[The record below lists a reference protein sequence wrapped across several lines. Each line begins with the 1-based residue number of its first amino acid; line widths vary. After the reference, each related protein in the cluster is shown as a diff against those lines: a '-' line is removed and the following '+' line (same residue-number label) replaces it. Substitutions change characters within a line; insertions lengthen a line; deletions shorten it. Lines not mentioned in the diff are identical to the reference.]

1 MPGGAESRT
10 ARGLTSEEKIVYPGV
25 VMWRQV
31 GKRVIGL
38 FGVLMTIGAP
48 VGGTSVA
55 AADIRVYRD
64 SRGILYI
71 TNKSARPAKNVGT
84 LTSRHR
90 SSVSQEGNA
99 QAKGRSG
106 KQERLAKN
114 TPKFGGRIV
123 DVQRDLAERRSP
135 RQYVH
140 DPRTTASIHVYRNK
154 QGTLL
159 FTNVPNQPGYRPFL
173 FLQPY
178 VRRMTSKESADFD
191 RLIRNACVRYGVEF
205 ELVKAVI
212 KAESAFNPWAIS
224 RAGAR
229 GLMQLM
235 PATAADHGVADI
247 HSPRQNIEG
256 GVRHLRLLLE
266 RFDGNVTLALAA
278 YNAGAG
284 AVDKYN
290 GIPPYQETQQYVR
303 KVLRFRESYRER
315 SALVR
320 PLA

>member
-1 MPGGAESRT
+1 MPRGGESRT
-10 ARGLTSEEKIVYPGV
+10 ARDLTSEEKIVYPKLL
-25 VMWRQV
+25 MWRHI
-31 GKRVIGL
+31 GKRVLGL
-38 FGVLMTIGAP
+38 CGVLMTIGTP
-48 VGGTSVA
+48 VSGTSIA

-64 SRGILYI
+64 SRGVLYI
-71 TNKSARPAKNVGT
+71 TNKSTRPAKTIGT
-84 LTSRHR
+84 LTAR
-90 SSVSQEGNA
+90 SQTKGTQGRNPRT
-99 QAKGRSG
+99 KGRTDTP
-106 KQERLAKN
+106 ERLAN
-114 TPKFGGRIV
+114 LAPGFGGRLI
-123 DVQRDLAERRSP
+123 DVQQDLAERRGP
-135 RQYVH
+135 REYVH
-140 DPRTTASIHVYRNK
+140 DPRTTAPIHVYRDK

-159 FTNVPNQPGYRPFL
+159 FTNVPNRPGYRPFL

-178 VRRMTSKESADFD
+178 ISRMTSKESADFD
-191 RLIRNACVRYGVEF
+191 RLIRSACVRYGVEF

-235 PATAADHGVADI
+235 PETAADHGVADI

-256 GVRHLRLLLE
+256 GVRHLRILLE
-266 RFDGNVTLALAA
+266 RFDGNLPLALAA

-303 KVLRFRESYRER
+303 RVLRFRESYRER
-315 SALVR
+315 SAFVR
-320 PLA
+320 PPA

>member
-1 MPGGAESRT
+1 MCKHIGKGVA
-10 ARGLTSEEKIVYPGV
+10 GLCGMLLVMGSPLTGDGV
-25 VMWRQV
+25 A
-31 GKRVIGL
+31 
-38 FGVLMTIGAP
+38 T
-48 VGGTSVA
+48 
-55 AADIRVYRD
+55 ADIRVYRG
-64 SRGILYI
+64 SNGVLYI
-71 TNKSARPAKNVGT
+71 TNQSSRSARISATNKSSYKRNADSLRNVRAKGQRKERDG
-84 LTSRHR
+84 LTSNDGA
-90 SSVSQEGNA
+90 S
-99 QAKGRSG
+99 
-106 KQERLAKN
+106 
-114 TPKFGGRIV
+114 PFGGRII
-123 DVQRDLAERRSP
+123 DVRKDLSGRWEAKR
-135 RQYVH
+135 YVH
-140 DPRTTASIHVYRNK
+140 DSRTTAPIHVYRNK

-178 VRRMTSKESADFD
+178 VSRMTSKESADFD
-191 RLIRNACVRYGVEF
+191 RLIRAACARYGVEF

-235 PATAADHGVADI
+235 PETAADHGVADI

-266 RFDGNVTLALAA
+266 RYDGNVTLALAA

-284 AVDKYN
+284 AVSKYN

-303 KVLRFRESYRER
+303 KVLRFREAYRER
-315 SALVR
+315 STLVR
-320 PLA
+320 PPA

>member
-1 MPGGAESRT
+1 MAEGPESRT
-10 ARGLTSEEKIVYPGV
+10 ERYLTKRERIVYPEIL
-25 VMWRQV
+25 MWRHI
-31 GKRVIGL
+31 GKGVAGL
-38 FGVLMTIGAP
+38 FGVLLTISTDMGRA
-48 VGGTSVA
+48 SVA
-55 AADIRVYRD
+55 TADIRVYRD
-64 SRGILYI
+64 SKGVLYI
-71 TNKSARPAKNVGT
+71 TNKLARPVKNAGT
-84 LTSRHR
+84 ATPRYRWGTDSAPTTRTKGLTNR
-90 SSVSQEGNA
+90 QD
-99 QAKGRSG
+99 
-106 KQERLAKN
+106 RLASN
-114 TPKFGGRIV
+114 SPAFGGRII
-123 DVQRDLAERRSP
+123 DVEQDLAQRRGAD
-135 RQYVH
+135 QYVH
-140 DPRTTASIHVYRNK
+140 DARTTAPIHVYRNK
-154 QGTLL
+154 EGTLL
-159 FTNVPNQPGYRPFL
+159 FTNVPNRPGYRPFL

-178 VRRMTSKESADFD
+178 VSRMTSKESADFD
-191 RLIRNACVRYGVEF
+191 RLIREACVRYGVEF

-235 PATAADHGVADI
+235 PETAADHGVADI

-266 RFDGNVTLALAA
+266 RFEGNITLALAA

-315 SALVR
+315 SVLVR
-320 PLA
+320 PPA

>member
-1 MPGGAESRT
+1 MTKG
-10 ARGLTSEEKIVYPGV
+10 EKIVYPKIFMWWRVHKNV
-25 VMWRQV
+25 V
-31 GKRVIGL
+31 GAL
-38 FGVLMTIGAP
+38 GVLLALGAP
-48 VGGTSVA
+48 LISNDIAG
-55 AADIRVYRD
+55 ADIRVYRD
-64 SRGILYI
+64 SHGVLYI
-71 TNKSARPAKNVGT
+71 TNRPTRTVKNAGT
-84 LTSRHR
+84 L
-90 SSVSQEGNA
+90 VSQTKHLHTVREKEGAPRQTRSTNA
-99 QAKGRSG
+99 ASEFKGRV
-106 KQERLAKN
+106 
-114 TPKFGGRIV
+114 I
-123 DVQRDLAERRSP
+123 DVQQELTQRRGED
-135 RQYVH
+135 RYVH
-140 DPRTTASIHVYRNK
+140 DSLTTAPIHVYRNK

-159 FTNVPNQPGYRPFL
+159 FTNTPNQPGYRPFL

-178 VRRMTSKESADFD
+178 VSHMTGKESADFD
-191 RLIRNACVRYGVEF
+191 RLIRTACVRYGVEF
-205 ELVKAVI
+205 ELVKALI

-235 PATAADHGVADI
+235 PETAADHGVADI

-266 RFDGNVTLALAA
+266 RFDGDVTLALAA

-320 PLA
+320 PPA